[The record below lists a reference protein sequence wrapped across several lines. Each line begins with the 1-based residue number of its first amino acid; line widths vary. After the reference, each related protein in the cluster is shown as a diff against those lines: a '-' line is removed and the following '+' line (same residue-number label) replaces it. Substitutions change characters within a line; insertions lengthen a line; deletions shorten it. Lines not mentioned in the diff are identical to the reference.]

1 MPIVNRKSCPSPA
14 KILNTAKPKSLEADQ
29 LLFEAIDL
37 MLKSDTYNIPVYKQ
51 DVKIADLEF
60 SDITGFLSEN
70 SEMNLLFHKLNYTVS
85 SFLELRTR

>member
-1 MPIVNRKSCPSPA
+1 MPVANRKSYPLPTKTSGA
-14 KILNTAKPKSLEADQ
+14 VKPETLKADQ
-29 LLFEAIDL
+29 LLFEAIDM

-60 SDITGFLSEN
+60 SEITGFLAEN

-85 SFLELRTR
+85 TFLDIRSR